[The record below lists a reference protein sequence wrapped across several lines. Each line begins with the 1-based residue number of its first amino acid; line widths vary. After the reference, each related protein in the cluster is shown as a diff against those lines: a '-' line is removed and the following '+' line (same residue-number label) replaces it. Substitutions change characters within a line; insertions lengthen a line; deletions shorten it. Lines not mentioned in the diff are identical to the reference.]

1 MEDNIMKN
9 VNLVYLVKYYY
20 KQMILERYYIS
31 HHIKLDFSDGY
42 VVPYKEIHYIYYK
55 CLLNASKK
63 IKISQNILF
72 SFYNEWDPI
81 NAYKDHIEN
90 PIGYIIAERIK
101 YLFEESFIS
110 SKEVMI
116 LLNELTHLTKVPYS
130 EKLAII
136 STIKGV
142 RKTPNLI
149 NSSLREEVIKM
160 IKESVYKNAFFD
172 NTIRGWHP
180 VLSVSGDWIN
190 IPFNYFRS
198 KVNVD
203 NLPYTLRR
211 RVEKVQ
217 EQKVLLID
225 KIFEDS
231 WCSYTKNNS
240 NNLLWWENHLSLND
254 LEGILNHEYKWA
266 HKE

>member
-1 MEDNIMKN
+1 MKTI
-9 VNLVYLVKYYY
+9 NLYHLVKVSYNA
-20 KQMILERYYIS
+20 MIKEKYNLS
-31 HHIKLDFSDGY
+31 HRKEELDFRGGY
-42 VVPYKEIHYIYYK
+42 YVPYKELHYVYYK

-63 IKISQNILF
+63 VEIPQKILF

-101 YLFEESFIS
+101 YLYKENFIS
-110 SKEVMI
+110 SREVLI
-116 LLNELTHLTKVPYS
+116 ILNELTHLTGVSYS
-130 EKLAII
+130 EKVLIL

-142 RKTPNLI
+142 RKISNLI
-149 NSSLREEVIKM
+149 NSSLKEEVIKM
-160 IKESVYKNAFFD
+160 IKESVYKGAFFD
-172 NTIRGWHP
+172 NAIRGWHP
-180 VLSVSGDWIN
+180 ILIVSGDWIKV
-190 IPFNYFRS
+190 PYNYLCS
-198 KVNVD
+198 KIDVN
-203 NLPYTLRR
+203 NLPYSLRR

-217 EQKVLLID
+217 EQKMLLID
-225 KIFEDS
+225 KIFNDS

-240 NNLLWWENHLSLND
+240 NNVVWWENHLSLND

>member
-1 MEDNIMKN
+1 MKTI
-9 VNLVYLVKYYY
+9 NLCHLVKVNYNA
-20 KQMILERYYIS
+20 MIKERYNLS
-31 HHIKLDFSDGY
+31 HRREELDFRGGY
-42 VVPYKEIHYIYYK
+42 YVPYKELHYVYYK
-55 CLLNASKK
+55 CLHLASKK
-63 IKISQNILF
+63 VEIPQNIMF

-90 PIGYIIAERIK
+90 TIGYIIAERIK
-101 YLFEESFIS
+101 YLFEENFIS
-110 SKEVMI
+110 SKEALI
-116 LLNELTHLTKVPYS
+116 LLNELTHLTKVSYS

-149 NSSLREEVIKM
+149 NSSLKEEVIKM
-160 IKESVYKNAFFD
+160 VKEGVYKNAFFD
-172 NTIRGWHP
+172 NAIRGWHP
-180 VLSVSGDWIN
+180 ILSVSGDWIN
-190 IPFNYFRS
+190 IPYNYFCS

-217 EQKVLLID
+217 EQKTLLID

-231 WCSYTKNNS
+231 WCSYTNNNS
-240 NNLLWWENHLSLND
+240 NNILWWEKHLSLND